1 MRTVNN
7 QDIRV
12 KIALSGFSKTEI
24 AKELGI
30 HKTTFSVWLSDDL
43 TPMRSARIEKAIETL
58 QATNKERGVT
68 PYARRHKKV

>member
-7 QDIRV
+7 ADIRV

-24 AKELGI
+24 AHEIGI

-58 QATNKERGVT
+58 QATTTTKGTR
-68 PYARRHKKV
+68 A